1 MKRITISF
9 IIIGCIILSSVLFL
23 FNMNRDN
30 QNLFDMID
38 QAEQLYEMDS
48 PDLENKIKEIE
59 NEWEKY
65 YIKYSYVT
73 TCSVLDDI
81 SYSVA
86 KLLSLYENQEDEF
99 IPSCESIKYQVKRA
113 YDRQFPYLH
122 SIL

>member
-9 IIIGCIILSSVLFL
+9 IIIGSIILSSVIFL
-23 FNMNRDN
+23 FSMNHDN
-30 QNLFDMID
+30 KKLFDKID
-38 QAEQLYEMDS
+38 QAEQLYEIDS
-48 PDLENKIKEIE
+48 PNLESKINEIE
-59 NEWEKY
+59 DDWEKY

-86 KLLSLYENQEDEF
+86 KLSSLYENQEDEF

-113 YDRQFPYLH
+113 YDRQFPHLH
-122 SIL
+122 SVL